1 MNRISS
7 SMPDKSEPL
16 LEGDKFFYEKVIEG
30 ENDGVDII
38 EDEKMSKLRSNSW
51 LSSSSTKT

>member
-1 MNRISS
+1 
-7 SMPDKSEPL
+7 MPDKSEPL
-16 LEGDKFFYEKVIEG
+16 LEGEKFFYEKVIEG